1 MSGRI
6 GLALST
12 ERGGQGPRRAT
23 VGLDNDEGDV
33 WSVWLRAMNLRQRSV
48 ETVVE
53 VEETMIMG
61 G

>member
-1 MSGRI
+1 VR
-6 GLALST
+6 
-12 ERGGQGPRRAT
+12 
-23 VGLDNDEGDV
+23 
-33 WSVWLRAMNLRQRSV
+33 LRAMNLRQRSVETVFFFEHV